1 MKTKFILL
9 ISVICLMAASCQKEL
24 NQSPSTSKDISKFFT
39 NQTEAEEYINAV
51 YGNLQSTG
59 LYGLYL
65 PAFAEIPSDNTFDQ
79 VPSNDNGNFGQLDQF
94 TTIPSNDIIETTWR
108 DSYQAIQKANV
119 VLGRIDNISYTDPVQ
134 KQSRKGEML
143 FIRALLYF
151 NMVRL
156 YGDVPL
162 VTTETKDPN
171 QLFGQGRQPAA
182 SVYTQIKA
190 DLTAAIGFLPDV
202 PSQPGRVVKTAAE
215 ALLGKV
221 YLTLKDYPNA
231 KTQLLTVVSS
241 GRHSLLSRVQDVFA
255 LTNENNKEIIF
266 AVQFASGINGN
277 TEGSVMFQL
286 FSPSATVSGAK
297 GHNLPTLSLYNLYAA
312 NDLRKNVYV
321 TLAPTGAPFDNKL
334 SAPPGNVITDGPS
347 DFVVLRYAD
356 VILMLAETENELGN
370 AGPAADDL
378 NMIRNRAGLANT
390 NVASQTALRDAIAQE
405 RRLELIG
412 EGQRWFDLLRT
423 GTAIPVMNQW
433 FKDNNILITIDQHN
447 LLMPVPQSQVNTD
460 PAIKQNP
467 GY

>member
-1 MKTKFILL
+1 MKTKFIILL
-9 ISVICLMAASCQKEL
+9 TAIFFMTSSCKKEL
-24 NQSPSTSKDISKFFT
+24 YQNPSTSKDISKFFT

-79 VPSNDNGNFGQLDQF
+79 VPSNDNGNYGQLDQF

-119 VLGRIDNISYTDPVQ
+119 VLNRIDNISYADPVQ

-162 VTTETKDPN
+162 VTTETTDPN
-171 QLFGQGRQPAA
+171 KLFGQGRQPAA

-215 ALLGKV
+215 GLLGKV

-231 KTQLLTVVSS
+231 KTQLLTVVNS
-241 GRHSLLSRVQDVFA
+241 GKHALLSKVQDVFA
-255 LTNENNKEIIF
+255 VSNENNKEIIF
-266 AVQFASGINGN
+266 AVQFASGVNGN
-277 TEGSVMFQL
+277 SEGSIMYQQ
-286 FSPSATVSGAK
+286 FSPSATIGGAK
-297 GHNLPTLSLYNLYAA
+297 GHNLPTLSLYNLYSAT
-312 NDLRKNVYV
+312 DQRKNVYV
-321 TLAPTGAPFDNKL
+321 TLASTGAPFDNKL
-334 SAPPGNVITDGPS
+334 SPPPGNVLTDGPS

-370 AGPAADDL
+370 AAPAATYL

-390 NVASQTALRDAIAQE
+390 DATSQITLRDAVAQE

-412 EGQRWFDLLRT
+412 EGHRWFDLLRT

-433 FKDNNILITIDQHN
+433 FKDNNILIAIDQHN

-460 PAIKQNP
+460 PSILQNP